1 MNWSLNAAPKEKDPR
16 LAVAT
21 AFSLIRS
28 ISVPLGLADPV
39 KPNIAATIWRAVSDT
54 GAGRLLKS
62 SYSPSIFW
70 VDLKKLKLAP
80 GSAPAK
86 LELSEGPILDGEVS
100 DKFVQ
105 VSRSSSWRIRSC
117 ACWRG
122 PMNNSLSFKF
132 HVDAP

>member
-54 GAGRLLKS
+54 GAGRYFFES

-86 LELSEGPILDGEVS
+86 LELSGRPILDGEVS
-100 DKFVQ
+100 DKFVPSQ
-105 VSRSSSWRIRSC
+105 PFEFL
-117 ACWRG
+117 A
-122 PMNNSLSFKF
+122 
-132 HVDAP
+132 H